1 MGTLTQ
7 ARNTLARDGVDFTYP
22 VAASTRIYAGGIVTL
37 STTGFARGGAAGGTK
52 AVGIA
57 AETADNSSGA
67 AGAAL
72 VKVKRGVFG
81 FNNSASADL
90 IKLGDVGAPC
100 YVVDDE
106 TVAKTDDDEARVVAG
121 VVADVETLGSRTVV
135 WVDFR

>member
-1 MGTLTQ
+1 MAALTSP
-7 ARNTLARDGVDFTYP
+7 RNTLARDGVDFAYP
-22 VAASTRIYAGGIVTL
+22 VAATTKIYAGSMVTL
-37 STTGFARGGAAGGTK
+37 TSTGFARGGAAGGTK

-57 AETADNSSGA
+57 VETADNTSGA
-67 AGAAL
+67 NGDVL

-90 IKLGDVGAPC
+90 IDLGDVGADC

-106 TVAKTDDDEARVVAG
+106 TVALTSNSSARVVAG
-121 VVADVETLGSRTVV
+121 KVADVETVGSSTVV